1 MADNLTNTAET
12 NALNWLTGNST
23 TAPTAPLKL
32 RLMTANG
39 NDTTGGTQVTGGSY
53 TSQTVTFSAASSG
66 STSNSADV
74 TFTGMPSATVTGAE
88 IWDSAGTPVRWWYGA
103 LNANKVVAADDTFV
117 VLAGELTL
125 TLS

>member
-66 STSNSADV
+66 STSNSSDV